1 MRVFYKIFIESSLTS
16 ETHINREWYETTTN
30 ETTLT
35 PWGGDEFETEE
46 DALKEIENYFNQPR
60 YPYQPKNDNEH
71 LTILK
76 MYGKSKE

>member
-16 ETHINREWYETTTN
+16 ETNINREWYETTTN

-35 PWGGDEFETEE
+35 PWGCDEFETEE

>member
-30 ETTLT
+30 EISLT
-35 PWGGDEFETEE
+35 PFDNVEYETEE
-46 DALKEIENYFNQPR
+46 DALKEIEEYFNQPC
-60 YPYQPKNDNEH
+60 YPYQPKKDDKCV
-71 LTILK
+71 TILK

>member
-16 ETHINREWYETTTN
+16 ETNINREWYETTTN
-30 ETTLT
+30 ETALT
-35 PWGGDEFETEE
+35 PWSGDEFETEE